1 MSDNS
6 VKNEKIALDALRSVP
21 IKPREKRMNGDPEQ
35 IFSKVE

>member
-6 VKNEKIALDALRSVP
+6 VKNEKIILDALKSVP
-21 IKPREKRMNGDPEQ
+21 IKSREKRMNNDYKQ